1 MNARTTFSA
10 MTGALALVVAAS
22 PLSFATASPSGLAT
36 AEIDQASA
44 SSCSGEGDASRLT
57 DRRMGSA
64 WIAGPG
70 RGVGEEVTL
79 RFQATRYLA
88 RLDIHPGF
96 GRDNRTFAAYA
107 RPTRLRVTWPGGAQV
122 LELADARRTQ
132 TFELFPLARTDVL
145 TITVDAVAGPVE
157 SGVAISEIMAYEP
170 VDVLGVDQGLREQIS
185 SLVSS
190 LGDRSRSAEAS
201 EQLVQLGVAAV
212 PWVSDLAR
220 QADQDSGG
228 VALRILFRIDSAR
241 ARDVSLEL
249 LRTRSAAQTAI
260 VLSSLAGVDARGLES
275 ALLYAARELTDT
287 EPALAAAAT
296 DALAS
301 TGDPRALPLLARG
314 LASEDPAQV
323 NVAVTRL
330 PAFGAA
336 GRDIASRLL
345 QDPSELTRRAAL
357 VTLGGFADDALA
369 VQAIGPYAQDAS
381 HSTAQAA
388 IRALGRLRNDAA
400 RVELSK
406 LAHAKDAW
414 LVRAA
419 VPALVA
425 HGKDA
430 MPLLWDL
437 LSEGDPALQ
446 ATIFDELARANTPD
460 VRARLIAEMLG
471 DLQSP
476 WHARTVRTLA
486 AHGAQG
492 VDALFA
498 HLREHPDDAS
508 LAAAYLRRVAT
519 IAAPAATL
527 VLADLPPDRSFDD
540 VRVVILETLAQAGYV
555 EAAGPVADLYQAVES
570 SERTRR
576 AALAAM
582 GMLPSDRTRD
592 LAVAA
597 MDHPNP
603 QLSILGREAAARL
616 GDPRAT
622 LKIMAMLESRRPSE
636 WPTDAVEALGVLHAD
651 AALPVFARQ
660 FPSASRGLKLAILRA
675 SHAIGGHKAVTILVE
690 GTINSDVAVA
700 SLARNLL
707 GRDD

>member
-1 MNARTTFSA
+1 MNTRTTVSA
-10 MTGALALVVAAS
+10 MTRALALVLAAS
-22 PLSFATASPSGLAT
+22 PLSFAVVSPSGLAT
-36 AEIDQASA
+36 AEVDQVSA
-44 SSCSGEGDASRLT
+44 TSSSGEGEASRLT
-57 DRRMGSA
+57 DRRLGSA
-64 WIAGPG
+64 WVAGPG
-70 RGVGEEVTL
+70 RGVGEALTL
-79 RFQATRYLA
+79 RFQATRYLS

-96 GRDNRTFAAYA
+96 GRDNRSFASHA

-122 LELADARRTQ
+122 LQLVDARRTQ

-145 TITVDAVAGPVE
+145 TITVDEVTGPVE
-157 SGVAISEIMAYEP
+157 AGVAISEVMAYEP
-170 VDVLGVDQGLREQIS
+170 VDVLSVDEGLREQIS
-185 SLVSS
+185 GLVSS
-190 LGDRSRSAEAS
+190 LGDRRSSAEAS
-201 EQLVQLGVAAV
+201 ERLVQLGVAAV

-228 VALRILFRIDSAR
+228 AALRILFRVDSAR
-241 ARDVSLEL
+241 AREVSLEL

-260 VLSSLAGVDARGLES
+260 VLSSLGGMDARGLES
-275 ALLYAARELTDT
+275 ALLHAARELADT
-287 EPALAAAAT
+287 EPTLAAAAT
-296 DALAS
+296 DTLAS
-301 TGDPRALPLLARG
+301 TGDTRALPLLARG
-314 LASEDPAQV
+314 LASEEPAQV

-336 GRDIASRLL
+336 GREIASRLL

-357 VTLGGFADDALA
+357 ATLGGFPDSDLA
-369 VQAIGPYAQDAS
+369 VEAIAPYAHDPS
-381 HSTAQAA
+381 HATALAA

-406 LAHAKDAW
+406 LARSKDAW
-414 LVRAA
+414 LARAA

-430 MPLLWDL
+430 MPVLWEML
-437 LSEGDPALQ
+437 AENDPAVQ
-446 ATIFDELARANTPD
+446 ASIFDELARANTPD
-460 VRARLIAEMLG
+460 VRARLIAELLG

-476 WHARTVRTLA
+476 WHARAVRTLA

-492 VDALFA
+492 VDALLA

-508 LAAAYLRRVAT
+508 LAASYLRRVAT

-527 VLADLPPDRSFDD
+527 VLTDLPPDRSFDD
-540 VRVVILETLAQAGYV
+540 VRVVILETLAQAGHV
-555 EAAGPVADLYQAVES
+555 EAAGPVADMYEAVES

-582 GMLPSDRTRD
+582 GSLPSDRTRD

-622 LKIMAMLESRRPSE
+622 LKIMAMLQSRRPSE
-636 WPTDAVEALGVLHAD
+636 WPIDAVDALGVLHAD
-651 AALPVFARQ
+651 AALPLFARQ
-660 FPSASRGLKLAILRA
+660 FPSATRGLKLAILRA
-675 SHAIGGHKAVTILVE
+675 SHAIGGRAAVAILVD
-690 GTINSDVAVA
+690 GTINADVAVA

-707 GRDD
+707 GRAD